1 MQADKYIV
9 ANNPPTVEEY
19 LDLRDTTGWGKIA
32 SKMAQVSLENTLF
45 HVTIRENDK
54 LIGMGRVIG
63 DGGMYFYIQDVIV
76 HPDFQGERI
85 GGSIMQA
92 IEEYLLKVTKA
103 GATVGLLSA
112 KGKESFYS
120 RYGYLERPNDSLG
133 KGMCKFI

>member
-9 ANNPPTVEEY
+9 ANSPPTVEEY
-19 LDLRDTTGWGKIA
+19 LDLRDTTGWGEIA
-32 SKMAQVSLENTLF
+32 SEIVHVSLENTLF

-63 DGGMYFYIQDVIV
+63 DGVMYFYIQDVFV
-76 HPDFQGERI
+76 HPDFQGKRV
-85 GGSIMQA
+85 GDSIMQA
-92 IEEYLLKVTKA
+92 IEEYLLKVTKP

-112 KGKESFYS
+112 KGKESFYI